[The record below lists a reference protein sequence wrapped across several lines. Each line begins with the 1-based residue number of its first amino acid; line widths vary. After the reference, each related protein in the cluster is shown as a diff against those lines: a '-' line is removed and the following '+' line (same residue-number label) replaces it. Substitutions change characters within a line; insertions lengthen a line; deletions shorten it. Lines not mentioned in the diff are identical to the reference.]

1 MKGAA
6 GKDMFD
12 GLASTREYPNQ
23 IRPSEPDGNCGPF
36 RQFPSP
42 EQFPPESTAPHG
54 RIRIELIV
62 GWVVCSILVALPFLV
77 VDFPPIT
84 DLPQHTAQVR
94 LLREAWQDPGAP
106 YTIQWFTPYSL
117 QYLILACAWAI
128 AGPAEAGRLG
138 MLMAG
143 LVWVAAAHLIAL
155 HRQRSY
161 AAAALASSLF
171 FTGTTY
177 WGFYGFTLGWPV
189 FALWLLLASARRHH
203 TATWVDAGST
213 LGVGILLYMS
223 HILWLG
229 AAVLWLAVSTVI
241 FRVPIRAT
249 AARALGLSP
258 VLVAALI
265 WYPHLAAGG
274 FTSPT
279 VWMATPTARLSFSW
293 LVNALFGGL
302 RGSIEFGIAAALG
315 LWMVLALIQRRDST
329 HEAGPDS
336 ELLAA
341 AAMFGVLA
349 FFLPDQRTNTIL
361 FAVRWLPIAG
371 VLALLG
377 WPPVRRRTVLAG
389 AAALGVVAALS
400 LATALTWR
408 EFEQV
413 EMSGLAESLAALPPR
428 PNVIGLDFVKES
440 EFVKGRPFLQA
451 FAYAQ
456 VLRGG
461 RLNFS
466 FAEFVPSLVVFRT
479 HDQRRWTPGLE
490 WFPERVR
497 PADLSHFSHALVN
510 ADDVIHARF
519 LGLPG
524 VQRMTE
530 HGRWRLY
537 RIESER

>member
-1 MKGAA
+1 
-6 GKDMFD
+6 MFE
-12 GLASTREYPNQ
+12 GLRSTREYPLE
-23 IRPSEPDGNCGPF
+23 IASSKPDGNCAPF
-36 RQFPSP
+36 SQIPSPRQFPAK
-42 EQFPPESTAPHG
+42 STAPRR
-54 RIRIELIV
+54 RIRTELIV
-62 GWVVCSILVALPFLV
+62 GWVVCSLLVVLPFLV
-77 VDFPPIT
+77 VEFPPIT
-84 DLPQHTAQVR
+84 DLPQHVAQVR
-94 LLREAWQDPGAP
+94 LLREAWQGAGAP

-117 QYLILACAWAI
+117 QYFILACAWAV

-189 FALWLLLASARRHH
+189 FALWLLLVSARRRK
-203 TATWVDAGST
+203 TASWVDAGLS
-213 LGVGILLYMS
+213 LGVGVLLYMS

-229 AAVLWLAVSTVI
+229 AAVLWLAVSTVT

-249 AARALGLSP
+249 VARALGLAP
-258 VLVAALI
+258 VLAAAGI
-265 WYPHLAAGG
+265 WYPQLAAGG

-302 RGSIEFGIAAALG
+302 RGSTEFGIAAALV
-315 LWMVLALIQRRDST
+315 LWMILALLQRRDST
-329 HEAGPDS
+329 HEAGPDC

-341 AAMFGVLA
+341 AAMFCILA
-349 FFLPDQRTNTIL
+349 FLLPDQRTNTIL

-377 WPPVRRRTVLAG
+377 WPPIRRRAVLAG

-400 LATALTWR
+400 LATTLTWR
-408 EFEQV
+408 QFQQV
-413 EMSGLAESLAALPPR
+413 EMSGLTESLAALPPR
-428 PNVIGLDFVKES
+428 PSVIGLDFVKES
-440 EFVKGRPFLQA
+440 EFVKGRPFLQT

-479 HDQRRWTPGLE
+479 HDPRRWTPGLE

-497 PADLSHFSHALVN
+497 PTDLSHFSHALVN
-510 ADDVIHARF
+510 ADDVIHDRF
-519 LGLPG
+519 LRLPG
-524 VQRMTE
+524 VQRLTE